1 MIQTVENVVI
11 MPRQR
16 IDLELYKDEII
27 ELYFNNISIKEIS
40 RRIKTERNL
49 EVSIDRVRRQLRE
62 WDIQKRYITKDTPIL
77 RQRILYLF
85 KDVGLS
91 DTEMMIVLKKEGF
104 EVERRKL
111 VIIRKEMNLRRRLL
125 KEQMELAI
133 GKLKEVFEKEINGS
147 GDLATARSFGIGFLY
162 TYINTVH
169 NQASDNDDEGHQRVP
184 YHHIRKAIHAVDPE
198 GAQRRYNEVKR
209 ARGDFVVPGPNFVWS
224 IDGYC
229 KLRFAGIE
237 IYGMIDAYGRF
248 VTELYCGISN
258 DCAVSVLR
266 QYIDCVTDLGYGPLH
281 IRSDRGVE
289 TPMIADAHY
298 QLHKATAIEEGRTPY
313 EFSDVY
319 WFGTST
325 ANQRIEAWWAQL
337 AKVSGFIVK
346 A

>member
-1 MIQTVENVVI
+1 
-11 MPRQR
+11 MPRTLVE
-16 IDLELYKDEII
+16 LEPFRNEII
-27 ELYFNNISIKEIS
+27 ELYLDNTSANEIC
-40 RRIKTERNL
+40 RKLKTERNL
-49 EVSIDRVRRQLRE
+49 EVSERTLKARLKE
-62 WDIQKRYITKDTPIL
+62 WDVQKRFRTTDSLAL
-77 RQRILYLF
+77 RDRILYLF
-85 KDVGLS
+85 KNVGLS
-91 DTEMMIVLKKEGF
+91 DSEIVIVLKKEGF

-125 KEQMELAI
+125 REQMESAI
-133 GKLKEVFEKEINGS
+133 GKLKEVFEKEINRS
-147 GDLATARSFGIGFLY
+147 GDLATARSFGIGFLH

-169 NQASDNDDEGHQRVP
+169 NKDGDNDEEGHQRVP
-184 YHHIRKAIHAVDPE
+184 YHHIRKAIQAVDPE
-198 GAQRRYNEVKR
+198 GVERRYNEVKR

-237 IYGMIDAYGRF
+237 IYGMFDAYGRF

-337 AKVSGFIVK
+337 AKVSSSII
-346 A
+346 